1 MVFGKWTEKPNKNGK
16 LNGCS
21 LGLFGFEEVTKEL
34 NRTTTWPETQVSPG
48 RVKAGLRDHDAAS
61 SGASKTHR
69 RHYENR
75 VDRQSQTIRPSVIF
89 DVVGWNSLIRREMT

>member
-34 NRTTTWPETQVSPG
+34 NRTTTWPGTKVSPG

-61 SGASKTHR
+61 SGASKTH
-69 RHYENR
+69 HAIMKTESIGK
-75 VDRQSQTIRPSVIF
+75 VRPY
-89 DVVGWNSLIRREMT
+89 DLQ